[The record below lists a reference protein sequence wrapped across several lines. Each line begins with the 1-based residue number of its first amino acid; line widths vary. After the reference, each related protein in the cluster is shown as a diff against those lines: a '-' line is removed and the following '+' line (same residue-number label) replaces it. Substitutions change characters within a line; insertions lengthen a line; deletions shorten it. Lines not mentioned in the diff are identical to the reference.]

1 MGVLWKKYGNYLFL
15 LFISL
20 VFFTDIWKTYGIMIK
35 FMYIKW
41 KSSNQE
47 IPLLFSDLSI
57 IYS

>member
-1 MGVLWKKYGNYLFL
+1 MAVLWKKYGNYLFL

-41 KSSNQE
+41 KSSGVHY
-47 IPLLFSDLSI
+47 L
-57 IYS
+57 